1 MADVTRRVTETSTPI
16 NDGAATGVQTTREV
30 EDPVAERDHSK
41 DVATRVI
48 WYITGVI
55 LVLLA
60 ARFVLALLGANPAN
74 GLANFVYS
82 VTQPMVSPF
91 FNLFNYNFTNGGSRF
106 ESFTLVAMAVYALIA
121 YGIAKL
127 FTLNRR

>member
-1 MADVTRRVTETSTPI
+1 MADVTSRVRETTTPI
-16 NDGAATGVQTTREV
+16 DSSTDTVQTTREI
-30 EDPVAERDHSK
+30 ENPIADRDHSK
-41 DVATRVI
+41 NVAARIV
-48 WYITGVI
+48 WYIAGVI

-60 ARFVLALLGANPAN
+60 ARFVFALLGANPNN
-74 GLANFVYS
+74 GLASFIYG
-82 VTQPMVSPF
+82 VTQPLVSPF
-91 FNLFNYNFTNGGSRF
+91 FNLFSYNVTDGASRF